1 MSGFSKTKKAVA
13 DMPNGSRKELL
24 TNLVK
29 KAEFISGE
37 LVKLEAILKEK
48 GWVEE
53 YQNGQNQHGL
63 KKSSEGDVYNQ
74 LIKNFAGLM
83 QKILDCLP
91 DDSDKGKDELE
102 MFLARKNNVG

>member
-1 MSGFSKTKKAVA
+1 
-13 DMPNGSRKELL
+13 MPDGAQKELL
-24 TNLVK
+24 TNLIR
-29 KAEFISGE
+29 KAEFIHGE
-37 LVKLEAILKEK
+37 LLKLQDIILEK

>member
-1 MSGFSKTKKAVA
+1 
-13 DMPNGSRKELL
+13 MPDGSRKELL
-24 TNLVK
+24 TNLVS

-37 LVKLEAILKEK
+37 LVKLEAVLKEK

-74 LIKNFAGLM
+74 LIKNFATLM

-91 DDSDKGKDELE
+91 EETENKDELE
-102 MFLARKNNVG
+102 LFLMRKNGAG

>member
-1 MSGFSKTKKAVA
+1 
-13 DMPNGSRKELL
+13 MPDGSRKELL
-24 TNLVK
+24 TNLVR

-37 LVKLEAILKEK
+37 LVKLEAVLKGK

-74 LIKNFAGLM
+74 LIKNFATLM

-91 DDSDKGKDELE
+91 DESAQNKDELE
-102 MFLARKNNVG
+102 LFLMRKNGAG

>member
-1 MSGFSKTKKAVA
+1 
-13 DMPNGSRKELL
+13 MPDGSRKELL
-24 TNLVK
+24 TNLVS

-37 LVKLEAILKEK
+37 LVKLEAVLKEK

-74 LIKNFAGLM
+74 LIKNFATLM

-91 DDSDKGKDELE
+91 DESAQNKDELE
-102 MFLARKNNVG
+102 LFLMRKNGAG

>member
-1 MSGFSKTKKAVA
+1 
-13 DMPNGSRKELL
+13 MPNGSRKELL
-24 TNLVK
+24 TNLVS

-37 LVKLEAILKEK
+37 LIKLEAILKEK

>member
-1 MSGFSKTKKAVA
+1 
-13 DMPNGSRKELL
+13 MPDGSRKELL
-24 TNLVK
+24 TNLVR

-37 LVKLEAILKEK
+37 LVKLEAVLKEK

-74 LIKNFAGLM
+74 LIKNFATLM

-91 DDSDKGKDELE
+91 DESAQGKDELE
-102 MFLARKNNVG
+102 LFLMRKNGAG